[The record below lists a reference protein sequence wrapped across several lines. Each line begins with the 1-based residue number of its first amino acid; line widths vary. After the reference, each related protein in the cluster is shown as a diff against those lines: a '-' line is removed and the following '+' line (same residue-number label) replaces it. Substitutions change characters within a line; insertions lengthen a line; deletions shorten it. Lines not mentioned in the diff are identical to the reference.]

1 MSYDKTLSKN
11 KVTEIQGRN
20 FAWSLFIGLILT
32 IIIRTDFFDT
42 RFGDGFVMD
51 NMFEWVVGTSI
62 FYMLLELLTRV
73 YYGKEYIQISK
84 ILSEERKDEIQKE
97 LEEEE
102 REKRIKL
109 EQAKAAEKR
118 FFEQFWSRTLRMA
131 KEDSQSEPRRC
142 RQPGCSNRVMGG
154 SNYSR
159 QSYCENC
166 LLIWDGDD

>member
-1 MSYDKTLSKN
+1 MGDERTLSKN
-11 KVTEIQGRN
+11 KVTEIQLWRD
-20 FAWSLFIGLILT
+20 FAAFFIGLLLA
-32 IIIRTDFFDT
+32 IIIRIDFIE
-42 RFGDGFVMD
+42 RRIEGMYVWD
-51 NMFEWVVGTSI
+51 NIFEWFAGVIVI
-62 FYMLLELLTRV
+62 WMLLELLARA
-73 YYGKEYIQISK
+73 YYGKEYIEISK
-84 ILSEERKDEIQKE
+84 ILREEG
-97 LEEEE
+97 LERLREEE

-109 EQAKAAEKR
+109 EQAKAAEKEALER
-118 FFEQFWSRTLRMA
+118 FWASSPRMA